1 MPPLRHAGGVFRGRY
16 QLYLPYLKGS
26 RTLLVLSLLA
36 AVVFAAANAFG
47 LPFLMGKVLPAV
59 FRDEAPLLWGAST
72 FGGFSPEQVAPVGAT
87 PLLSWPQWL
96 GGGPIFF
103 LPKGHELLFAVAFL
117 PAVMLVRGLGEFF
130 STYLLN
136 LAGLRVIEAVR
147 RDVFGRLQQMHL
159 GFFGRHSVGDL
170 MARLIGDANSVRL
183 VLVDVSNDLIVQPLT
198 LVFALGY
205 VVWVCLSHDSG
216 FWFLA
221 CLLVVPVA
229 VLMVRSV
236 ALRIQRRTQ
245 QGLTSASDL
254 NSIAI
259 ENLQSAREIRAYGL
273 QERESE
279 RFNQASR
286 EGLRI
291 QGKLVRYEKS
301 LSPLVELTAALG
313 IAAAIAVG
321 AMNGFTLPELL
332 SLIVAFYFA
341 YGPIKRLGN
350 VASRLSMAAPGLAR
364 LEEVLRSEIEV
375 ADAADARPLAR
386 VRGDLEFA
394 GVSFGYG
401 AEPVL
406 AGVTL
411 SIPAGQSVA
420 LVGPSGAGKS
430 TFVNLVPR
438 FFDPQQ
444 GLIRIDGQDLR
455 SVRQQD
461 LRANI
466 ALVSQEPVLFN
477 ESILEN
483 IRLGRPAATDAEV
496 REAARLAGALDF
508 IEAQPEGFQT
518 KVGERGGR
526 LSGGQRQRVSIAR
539 AFLKDAP
546 VLILDEATSALDT
559 DTERSIQQSLA
570 LLMKGR
576 TTLIVAHRFSTI
588 RDVGRVL
595 VFDGGRIVADG
606 PREAVYASS
615 ELFRRLWDNQSKNL
629 A

>member
-1 MPPLRHAGGVFRGRY
+1 MFRGRY
-16 QLYLPYLKGS
+16 KLYLPYLKGS
-26 RTLLVLSLLA
+26 RSLLFLSLLA
-36 AVVFAAANAFG
+36 AIVFAAANAFG

-59 FRDEAPLLWGAST
+59 FGDEATRAAPLLT
-72 FGGFSPEQVAPVGAT
+72 
-87 PLLSWPQWL
+87 WPRWL
-96 GGGPIFF
+96 GGGPAFT
-103 LPKGHELLFAVAFL
+103 LPKGYEMVFAVAFL

-130 STYLLN
+130 ATYLLN

-147 RDVFGRLQQMHL
+147 RDVFAKLQQLHL
-159 GFFGRHSVGDL
+159 GFFGRLSIGDL
-170 MARLIGDANSVRL
+170 LSRLIADANSVRL

-198 LVFALGY
+198 LVFSLGY
-205 VVWVCLSHDSG
+205 VVFVCLSHDG
-216 FWFLA
+216 GYWFLA
-221 CLLVVPVA
+221 CLLVVPASVLLVRGVA
-229 VLMVRSV
+229 V
-236 ALRIQRRTQ
+236 RIQRRTS
-245 QGLTSASDL
+245 QGMESASDL
-254 NSIAI
+254 NSIAV
-259 ENLQSAREIRAYGL
+259 ENLQSAREVRAYGL
-273 QERESE
+273 QEREAR
-279 RFNQASR
+279 RFNHASQ

-291 QGKLVRYEKS
+291 QGKLVRYEKA
-301 LSPLVELTAALG
+301 LSPLVELTAAVG
-313 IAAAIAVG
+313 IAAAIGVG
-321 AMNGFTLPELL
+321 AANGFSLPELL

-350 VASRLSMAAPGLAR
+350 VSSRLSMAAPGLVR
-364 LEEVLRSEIEV
+364 LEEIILAKVEV
-375 ADAADARPLAR
+375 DDAPDARPLAR
-386 VRGDLEFA
+386 IRGELEMN
-394 GVSFGYG
+394 GVTFCYG
-401 AEPVL
+401 ADPVL
-406 AGVTL
+406 VDVTL
-411 SIPAGQSVA
+411 KIAAGQSVA

-444 GLIRIDGQDLR
+444 GSILIDGHDLR
-455 SVRQQD
+455 QVRQAD

-483 IRLGRPAATDAEV
+483 IRLGRPAATDADV
-496 REAARLAGALDF
+496 REAARLAGALEF
-508 IEAQPEGFQT
+508 IEAQPEGFLT

-546 VLILDEATSALDT
+546 ILILDEATSALDT

-588 RDVGRVL
+588 RDVNRVL

-606 PREAVYASS
+606 TRESVYASS
-615 ELFRRLWDNQSKNL
+615 ELFRRLWDNQAKNL

>member
-1 MPPLRHAGGVFRGRY
+1 VFRGRY
-16 QLYLPYLKGS
+16 KLYLPYLKGS
-26 RTLLVLSLLA
+26 RTLLAFSLLA

-59 FRDEAPLLWGAST
+59 FGDEAARS
-72 FGGFSPEQVAPVGAT
+72 A
-87 PLLSWPQWL
+87 PLLSWPDTL
-96 GGGPIFF
+96 GGAPLLF

-117 PAVMLVRGLGEFF
+117 PAVMLIRGLGEFF

-147 RDVFGRLQQMHL
+147 RDVFAKLQQLHL
-159 GFFGRHSVGDL
+159 GFFGRLSIGDL
-170 MARLIGDANSVRL
+170 LSRLIADANSVRL

-205 VVWVCLSHDSG
+205 VVWVCLSHDG
-216 FWFLA
+216 GYWFLA
-221 CLLVVPVA
+221 CLLVVPAAVLLVRGVA
-229 VLMVRSV
+229 V
-236 ALRIQRRTQ
+236 RIQRRTR
-245 QGLTSASDL
+245 QGMESASDL
-254 NSIAI
+254 NSIAV
-259 ENLQSAREIRAYGL
+259 ENLQSAREVRAYGL
-273 QERESE
+273 QEREAQ
-279 RFNQASR
+279 RFNQASQQ
-286 EGLRI
+286 GLRI
-291 QGKLVRYEKS
+291 QGKLVRYEKA
-301 LSPLVELTAALG
+301 LSPLVELTAAAG
-313 IAAAIAVG
+313 IAAAIGFG
-321 AMNGFTLPELL
+321 ASNGFTLPELL

-350 VASRLSMAAPGLAR
+350 VASRLSMAAPGLTR
-364 LEEVLRSEIEV
+364 LEEIILAKVEV
-375 ADAADARPLAR
+375 DDVPDARPLGR
-386 VRGDLEFA
+386 IRGDLEMKA
-394 GVSFGYG
+394 VSFSYG

-406 AGVTL
+406 ADVAL
-411 SIPAGQSVA
+411 RIAAGQSVA

-438 FFDPQQ
+438 FFDPQK
-444 GLIRIDGQDLR
+444 GSILVDGQDLR
-455 SVRQQD
+455 EVRQAD

-496 REAARLAGALDF
+496 REAARQAGALEF
-508 IEAQPEGFQT
+508 IEAQPEGFLT

-588 RDVGRVL
+588 RDVDRVL

-606 PREAVYASS
+606 TREAVYASS
-615 ELFRRLWDNQSKNL
+615 DLFRRLWDNQSKGP

>member
-1 MPPLRHAGGVFRGRY
+1 MLRGRY

-26 RTLLVLSLLA
+26 RLLLALSLLA
-36 AVVFAAANAFG
+36 AVVFASANAFG

-59 FRDEAPLLWGAST
+59 FGDEAAR
-72 FGGFSPEQVAPVGAT
+72 AA
-87 PLLSWPQWL
+87 PLLSWPEAL
-96 GGGPIFF
+96 GGGPLLH
-103 LPKGHELLFAVAFL
+103 LPKGHEMLFAVAFL
-117 PAVMLVRGLGEFF
+117 PVVMLVRGLGEFF

-170 MARLIGDANSVRL
+170 MARLINDANAVRL

-205 VVWVCLSHDSG
+205 VTWVCLSHDGG

-221 CLLVVPVA
+221 CLLVVPAA
-229 VLMVRSV
+229 VLLVRSL
-236 ALRIQRRTQ
+236 ALRIQRRTR
-245 QGLTSASDL
+245 QGLASASDL
-254 NSIAI
+254 NGIAV
-259 ENLQSAREIRAYGL
+259 ENLQSAREVRAYGL
-273 QERESE
+273 QEREIR
-279 RFNQASR
+279 RFDQASR

-301 LSPLVELTAALG
+301 LSPLIELTAAAG
-313 IAAAIAVG
+313 IAAAIGFG
-321 AMNGFTLPELL
+321 AAGGFTLPELL

-350 VASRLSMAAPGLAR
+350 VTSRLSMAAPGLAR
-364 LEEVLRSEIEV
+364 LEEVLRAEIEV
-375 ADAADARPLAR
+375 ADAPDARPLPR

-394 GVSFGYG
+394 AVSFGYG

-406 AGVTL
+406 ADVTL
-411 SIPAGQSVA
+411 RIPAGQSVA

-438 FFDPQQ
+438 FFDPRQ
-444 GLIRIDGQDLR
+444 GTIRIDGQDLR
-455 SVRQQD
+455 SVRQAD

-466 ALVSQEPVLFN
+466 ALVSQEPVLFD

-483 IRLGRPAATDAEV
+483 IRLGRPSATDAEV
-496 REAARLAGALDF
+496 REAARLAGALEF
-508 IEAQPEGFQT
+508 IEAQPEGFLT

-570 LLMKGR
+570 RLMKGR

-588 RDVGRVL
+588 RDVDRVL
-595 VFDGGRIVADG
+595 VFEGGRVVADG
-606 PREAVYASS
+606 AREQVYASS
-615 ELFRRLWDNQSKNL
+615 ELFRRLWDNQSKDL
-629 A
+629 G

>member
-1 MPPLRHAGGVFRGRY
+1 VLRGRY

-26 RTLLVLSLLA
+26 RLLLALSLVSA
-36 AVVFAAANAFG
+36 IVFAAANAFG
-47 LPFLMGKVLPAV
+47 LPFLVGKVLPAV
-59 FRDEAPLLWGAST
+59 FGDEAAR
-72 FGGFSPEQVAPVGAT
+72 AA
-87 PLLSWPQWL
+87 PLLSWPEWL
-96 GGGPIFF
+96 GGGVLLR
-103 LPKGHELLFAVAFL
+103 LPKGYEMLFAVAFL
-117 PAVMLVRGLGEFF
+117 PVVMLIRGLGEFF

-159 GFFGRHSVGDL
+159 GFFGRHTVGDL
-170 MARLIGDANSVRL
+170 LARLISDANAVRL

-198 LVFALGY
+198 LVFGLAY
-205 VVWVCLSHDSG
+205 VVWVCLSHDGG
-216 FWFLA
+216 FWFIA
-221 CLLVVPVA
+221 CLLVVPAA
-229 VLMVRSV
+229 VLLVRGV
-236 ALRIQRRTQ
+236 ARRIQRRTQ

-254 NSIAI
+254 NSIAV

-273 QERESE
+273 QERESR
-279 RFNQASR
+279 RFNEASQ

-291 QGKLVRYEKS
+291 QGKLVRYEKA
-301 LSPLVELTAALG
+301 LSPLIEITAAAG
-313 IAAAIAVG
+313 IAAAIWFG
-321 AMNGFTLPELL
+321 AANGFTLPELL
-332 SLIVAFYFA
+332 SLITAFYFA
-341 YGPIKRLGN
+341 YGPVKRLGG
-350 VASRLSMAAPGLAR
+350 VTSRLSMAAPGLAR
-364 LEEVLRSEIEV
+364 LEEVLRAEVEV
-375 ADAADARPLAR
+375 ADAPEARALPR
-386 VRGDLEFA
+386 VRGDIEFTE
-394 GVSFGYG
+394 VSFGYG
-401 AEPVL
+401 ADPVL
-406 AGVTL
+406 ADVTL
-411 SIPAGQSVA
+411 RIPAGQSVA

-438 FFDPQQ
+438 FFDPRQ
-444 GLIRIDGQDLR
+444 GVIRIDGHDLR
-455 SVRQQD
+455 SVRQAD

-496 REAARLAGALDF
+496 REAARLAGALEF

-526 LSGGQRQRVSIAR
+526 LSGGQRQRISIAR

-595 VFDGGRIVADG
+595 VFDAGRIVADG
-606 PREAVYASS
+606 PREQVYASS
-615 ELFRRLWDNQSKNL
+615 ELFRRLWDNQSKDL
-629 A
+629 G

>member
-1 MPPLRHAGGVFRGRY
+1 MFRGRY
-16 QLYLPYLKGS
+16 KLYLPYLKGS
-26 RTLLVLSLLA
+26 RTLLVFSLLA

-59 FRDEAPLLWGAST
+59 FGDEAARS
-72 FGGFSPEQVAPVGAT
+72 A
-87 PLLSWPQWL
+87 PLLSWPDRL
-96 GGGPIFF
+96 GGGPILF

-147 RDVFGRLQQMHL
+147 RDVFAKLQNLHL
-159 GFFGRHSVGDL
+159 GFFGRLSIGDL
-170 MARLIGDANSVRL
+170 LSRLIADANSVRL

-198 LVFALGY
+198 LVFSLGY
-205 VVWVCLSHDSG
+205 VVWVCLSHEG
-216 FWFLA
+216 GYWFLA
-221 CLLVVPVA
+221 CLLVVPAA
-229 VLMVRSV
+229 VLRVRSV
-236 ALRIQRRTQ
+236 AVRIQRRTR
-245 QGLTSASDL
+245 QGMESASEL
-254 NSIAI
+254 NSIAV
-259 ENLQSAREIRAYGL
+259 ENLQSAREVRAYGL
-273 QERESE
+273 QEREAK
-279 RFNQASR
+279 RFNLASQ
-286 EGLRI
+286 EGLRL
-291 QGKLVRYEKS
+291 QGKLVRYEKAV
-301 LSPLVELTAALG
+301 SPLVELTAAMG
-313 IAAAIAVG
+313 IAGAIAFG
-321 AMNGFTLPELL
+321 ASNGFTLPELL

-350 VASRLSMAAPGLAR
+350 VSSRLSMAAPGLVR
-364 LEEVLRSEIEV
+364 LEEVILAPVEV
-375 ADAADARPLAR
+375 ADAADACALRR
-386 VRGDLEFA
+386 VRGDIEMKEVAFR
-394 GVSFGYG
+394 YG
-401 AEPVL
+401 ADPVL
-406 AGVTL
+406 ADVTL
-411 SIPAGQSVA
+411 KIPAGQSVA

-444 GLIRIDGQDLR
+444 GAISIDGQDLR
-455 SVRQQD
+455 AVRQAD
-461 LRANI
+461 LRSNI

-496 REAARLAGALDF
+496 REAARQAGALEF
-508 IEAQPEGFQT
+508 IEAQPEGFLT

-526 LSGGQRQRVSIAR
+526 LSGGQRQRISIAR

-588 RDVGRVL
+588 RDVDRVL

-606 PREAVYASS
+606 AREAVYASS
-615 ELFRRLWDNQSKNL
+615 DLFRRLWDNQSKGP

>member
-1 MPPLRHAGGVFRGRY
+1 VFRGRY
-16 QLYLPYLKGS
+16 KLYLPYLKGS
-26 RTLLVLSLLA
+26 RTLLAFSLLA

-59 FRDEAPLLWGAST
+59 FGDEAAR
-72 FGGFSPEQVAPVGAT
+72 AA
-87 PLLSWPQWL
+87 PLLSWPEAF
-96 GGGPIFF
+96 GGGPLLY

-117 PAVMLVRGLGEFF
+117 PAVMLIRGLGEFF

-147 RDVFGRLQQMHL
+147 RDVFAKLQQLHL
-159 GFFGRHSVGDL
+159 GFFGRLSIGDL
-170 MARLIGDANSVRL
+170 LSRLIADANSVRL

-205 VVWVCLSHDSG
+205 VVWVCLSHDG
-216 FWFLA
+216 GYWFLA
-221 CLLVVPVA
+221 CLLVVPAA
-229 VLMVRSV
+229 VLLVRSV
-236 ALRIQRRTQ
+236 AVRIQRRTR
-245 QGLTSASDL
+245 QGMESASDL
-254 NSIAI
+254 NSIAV
-259 ENLQSAREIRAYGL
+259 ENLQSAREVRAYGL
-273 QERESE
+273 QEREAK
-279 RFNQASR
+279 RFNQASQ

-291 QGKLVRYEKS
+291 QGKLVRYEKA
-301 LSPLVELTAALG
+301 LSPLVELTAAAG
-313 IAAAIAVG
+313 IAAAIGFG
-321 AMNGFTLPELL
+321 ASNGFTLPELL

-350 VASRLSMAAPGLAR
+350 VTSRLSMAAPGLTR
-364 LEEVLRSEIEV
+364 LEEIILAPAEV
-375 ADAADARPLAR
+375 ADLADARPLTR
-386 VRGDLEFA
+386 VRGDLEMR
-394 GVSFGYG
+394 GVSFRYG
-401 AEPVL
+401 ADPVL
-406 AGVTL
+406 VDVML
-411 SIPAGQSVA
+411 KIPAGQSVA

-444 GLIRIDGQDLR
+444 GALLIDGHDLR
-455 SVRQQD
+455 QVRQAD

-508 IEAQPEGFQT
+508 IEAQPEGFLT

-546 VLILDEATSALDT
+546 ILILDEATSALDT

-588 RDVGRVL
+588 RDVDRVL

-606 PREAVYASS
+606 TRESVYASS
-615 ELFRRLWDNQSKNL
+615 ELFRRLWDNQAKNL

>member
-1 MPPLRHAGGVFRGRY
+1 VLRGRY

-26 RTLLVLSLLA
+26 RLLLALSLFA
-36 AVVFAAANAFG
+36 AIVFAAANAFG

-59 FRDEAPLLWGAST
+59 FGDEAAR
-72 FGGFSPEQVAPVGAT
+72 AA
-87 PLLSWPQWL
+87 PLLSWPAWL
-96 GGGPIFF
+96 GGAPLLT
-103 LPKGHELLFAVAFL
+103 LPKGHEMLFAVAFL

-147 RDVFGRLQQMHL
+147 RDVFGRLQQLHL
-159 GFFGRHSVGDL
+159 GFFGRHPVGDL
-170 MARLIGDANSVRL
+170 LARLITDANAVRL

-198 LVFALGY
+198 LVFALAY
-205 VVWVCLSHDSG
+205 VVWVCLSHDG
-216 FWFLA
+216 GLWFLA
-221 CLLVVPVA
+221 CLLVVPAA
-229 VLMVRSV
+229 VLLVRTV
-236 ALRIQRRTQ
+236 AKRIQRRTQ
-245 QGLTSASDL
+245 QGLASASDL
-254 NSIAI
+254 NGIAV
-259 ENLQSAREIRAYGL
+259 ENLQSAREVRAYGL
-273 QERESE
+273 QERESR
-279 RFNQASR
+279 RFDEASR

-291 QGKLVRYEKS
+291 QGKLVRYEKA
-301 LSPLVELTAALG
+301 LSPLIEITAAAG
-313 IAAAIAVG
+313 IAAAIGFG
-321 AMNGFTLPELL
+321 AANGFTLPELL
-332 SLIVAFYFA
+332 SLITAFYFA
-341 YGPIKRLGN
+341 YGPVKRLGG
-350 VASRLSMAAPGLAR
+350 VTSRLSMAAPGLAR
-364 LEEVLRSEIEV
+364 LEEILRAEVEV
-375 ADAADARPLAR
+375 ADAPDARTLGR
-386 VRGDLEFA
+386 VRGDLEFE

-401 AEPVL
+401 ADPVL
-406 AGVTL
+406 ADVTL
-411 SIPAGQSVA
+411 RIPAGQSVA

-438 FFDPQQ
+438 FFDPRQ
-444 GLIRIDGQDLR
+444 GVIRIDGHDLR
-455 SVRQQD
+455 SVRQAD

-483 IRLGRPAATDAEV
+483 IRLGRPSATDAEV
-496 REAARLAGALDF
+496 REAARLAGALEF
-508 IEAQPEGFQT
+508 IEAQPEGFRT

-559 DTERSIQQSLA
+559 DTERGIQQSLA

-595 VFDGGRIVADG
+595 VFDAGRIVADG
-606 PREAVYASS
+606 PRDQVYASS
-615 ELFRRLWDNQSKNL
+615 ELFRRLWDNQSKDL
-629 A
+629 G

>member
-1 MPPLRHAGGVFRGRY
+1 VFRGRY
-16 QLYLPYLKGS
+16 KLYLPYLKGS
-26 RTLLVLSLLA
+26 RTLLLLSLLA
-36 AVVFAAANAFG
+36 AIVFAAANAFG
-47 LPFLMGKVLPAV
+47 LPFLIGKVLPAV
-59 FRDEAPLLWGAST
+59 FGD
-72 FGGFSPEQVAPVGAT
+72 VAERAA

-96 GGGPIFF
+96 GGQPAFT
-103 LPKGHELLFAVAFL
+103 LPKGYEMAFAVGFL
-117 PAVMLVRGLGEFF
+117 PVVMLIRGLGEFF

-147 RDVFGRLQQMHL
+147 RDVFAKLQQLHL
-159 GFFGRHSVGDL
+159 GFFGKISIGDL
-170 MARLIGDANSVRL
+170 LSRLITDANSVRL
-183 VLVDVSNDLIVQPLT
+183 VLVDVSNDLIVQPLSM
-198 LVFALGY
+198 VFALGY
-205 VVWVCLSHDSG
+205 VVYICFSHESG
-216 FWFLA
+216 YWFLA
-221 CLLVVPVA
+221 CLLVVPAAVLLVRGVA
-229 VLMVRSV
+229 V
-236 ALRIQRRTQ
+236 RIQTRMR
-245 QGLTSASDL
+245 QGMESASDL
-254 NSIAI
+254 NSIAV
-259 ENLQSAREIRAYGL
+259 ENLQSAREVRAYGL
-273 QERESE
+273 QEREAK
-279 RFNQASR
+279 RFNQASQ

-291 QGKLVRYEKS
+291 QGKLVRYEKA
-301 LSPLVELTAALG
+301 LSPLVEITAAVG
-313 IAAAIAVG
+313 ISAAIAVG
-321 AMNGFTLPELL
+321 AMNGFSMSELI

-350 VASRLSMAAPGLAR
+350 VSSRLSMAAPGLVR
-364 LEEVLRSEIEV
+364 LEEIILAKVEV
-375 ADAADARPLAR
+375 DDAPAARPLGR
-386 VRGDLEFA
+386 VHGDLEMR
-394 GVSFGYG
+394 GVSFSYG
-401 AEPVL
+401 ADPVL
-406 AGVTL
+406 VDVTL
-411 SIPAGQSVA
+411 KMPAGQSVA

-444 GLIRIDGQDLR
+444 GTILIDGHDLR
-455 SVRQQD
+455 AVRQAD

-496 REAARLAGALDF
+496 REAARLAGAFAF
-508 IEAQPEGFQT
+508 IEAQPEGFLT

-526 LSGGQRQRVSIAR
+526 LSGGQRQRISIAR

-546 VLILDEATSALDT
+546 ILILDEATSALDT

-588 RDVGRVL
+588 RDVDRVL

-606 PREAVYASS
+606 TREAVYASS
-615 ELFRRLWDNQSKNL
+615 ELFRRLWDNQAKNL

>member
-1 MPPLRHAGGVFRGRY
+1 MFRGRY

-26 RTLLVLSLLA
+26 RTLLACSLVA
-36 AVVFAAANAFG
+36 AILFAAANAIG
-47 LPFLMGKVLPAV
+47 LPFLVGKVLPAV
-59 FRDEAPLLWGAST
+59 FGDEAARAAPLLT
-72 FGGFSPEQVAPVGAT
+72 
-87 PLLSWPQWL
+87 WPKWL
-96 GGGPIFF
+96 GGQPAFY
-103 LPKGHELLFAVAFL
+103 LPKGHEVAFAVAFL
-117 PAVMLVRGLGEFF
+117 PAVWLVRGLGEFF

-147 RDVFGRLQQMHL
+147 RDVFAKLQQLHL
-159 GFFGRHSVGDL
+159 GFFGRHSIGDL
-170 MARLIGDANSVRL
+170 LARLISDPNSVRL

-205 VVWVCLSHDSG
+205 VVMICFAHDG
-216 FWFLA
+216 GYWFLG
-221 CLLVVPVA
+221 CLLVVPAA
-229 VLMVRSV
+229 VFLVRGV
-236 ALRIQRRTQ
+236 ALRIQRRMR
-245 QGLTSASDL
+245 QGVESASDL
-254 NSIAI
+254 NSIAV
-259 ENLQSAREIRAYGL
+259 ENLQSAREVRAYGL
-273 QERESE
+273 QDREAR
-279 RFNQASR
+279 RFGLASQ

-291 QGKLVRYEKS
+291 QGKLVRYEKA
-301 LSPLVELTAALG
+301 LSPLVELTAAAG
-313 IAAAIAVG
+313 ISAAIAVG
-321 AMNGFTLPELL
+321 AVNGFTLHELI

-350 VASRLSMAAPGLAR
+350 VASRLSMAAPGLVR
-364 LEEVLRSEIEV
+364 LEEIIVAKAEV
-375 ADAADARPLAR
+375 ADAESARPLGR
-386 VRGDLEFA
+386 VRGDLEMRAVDF
-394 GVSFGYG
+394 SYG

-406 AGVTL
+406 LGVTL
-411 SIPAGQSVA
+411 RIPSGQSVA

-444 GLIRIDGQDLR
+444 GAILIDGQDLR
-455 SVRQQD
+455 TVRQAD

-483 IRLGRPAATDAEV
+483 IRLGRPAATDADV
-496 REAARLAGALDF
+496 REAARLAGALEF
-508 IEAQPEGFQT
+508 IEAQPEGFLT

-526 LSGGQRQRVSIAR
+526 LSGGQRQRISIAR

-559 DTERSIQQSLA
+559 DTERGIQQSLA

-588 RDVGRVL
+588 RDVDRVL

-606 PREAVYASS
+606 TRESVYASS
-615 ELFRRLWDNQSKNL
+615 ELFRRLWDNQARNL

>member
-1 MPPLRHAGGVFRGRY
+1 VFRGRY
-16 QLYLPYLKGS
+16 KLYLPYLKGS
-26 RTLLVLSLLA
+26 RTLLLLSLLA
-36 AVVFAAANAFG
+36 AIVFAAANAFG
-47 LPFLMGKVLPAV
+47 LPFLVGKVLPAV
-59 FRDEAPLLWGAST
+59 FGDAATRAAPLLTW
-72 FGGFSPEQVAPVGAT
+72 PE
-87 PLLSWPQWL
+87 WL
-96 GGGPIFF
+96 GGQPALT
-103 LPKGHELLFAVAFL
+103 LPKGYEMVFAVAFL
-117 PAVMLVRGLGEFF
+117 PVVMLVRGLGEFF

-147 RDVFGRLQQMHL
+147 RDVFAKLQQLHL
-159 GFFGRHSVGDL
+159 GFFGKLSIGDL
-170 MARLIGDANSVRL
+170 LSRLIADANSVRL
-183 VLVDVSNDLIVQPLT
+183 VLVDVSNDLIVQPLSM
-198 LVFALGY
+198 VFALAY
-205 VVWVCLSHDSG
+205 VVFICFSHESG
-216 FWFLA
+216 YWFLA
-221 CLLVVPVA
+221 CLLVVPAA
-229 VLMVRSV
+229 VLLVRSV
-236 ALRIQRRTQ
+236 AVRIQTRMR
-245 QGLTSASDL
+245 QGMESASDL
-254 NSIAI
+254 NSIAV
-259 ENLQSAREIRAYGL
+259 ENLQSAREVRAYGL
-273 QERESE
+273 QEREAK
-279 RFNQASR
+279 RFNQASQ

-291 QGKLVRYEKS
+291 QGKLVRYEKA
-301 LSPLVELTAALG
+301 LSPLVEITAAVG
-313 IAAAIAVG
+313 ISAAIAVG
-321 AMNGFTLPELL
+321 AMNGFSMSELI

-350 VASRLSMAAPGLAR
+350 VSSRLSMAAPGLVR
-364 LEEVLRSEIEV
+364 LEEIILAKIEV
-375 ADAADARPLAR
+375 DDAPDARPLGL
-386 VRGDLEFA
+386 VRGDLEMR
-394 GVSFGYG
+394 GVSFSYG
-401 AEPVL
+401 ADPVL
-406 AGVTL
+406 ADVSL
-411 SIPAGQSVA
+411 KIPTGQSVA

-444 GLIRIDGQDLR
+444 GTILIDGYDLR
-455 SVRQQD
+455 QVRQAD

-496 REAARLAGALDF
+496 REAARLAGAFEF
-508 IEAQPEGFQT
+508 IEAQPEGFLT

-546 VLILDEATSALDT
+546 ILILDEATSALDT

-588 RDVGRVL
+588 RDVDRVL

-606 PREAVYASS
+606 TREAVYASS
-615 ELFRRLWDNQSKNL
+615 ELFRRLWDNQAKNL

>member
-1 MPPLRHAGGVFRGRY
+1 VFRGRY

-26 RTLLVLSLLA
+26 RTLLFFSLLA
-36 AVVFAAANAFG
+36 AVIFSAANALG
-47 LPFLMGKVLPAV
+47 LPFLVGKVLPAV
-59 FRDEAPLLWGAST
+59 FGDDAQRAAPLL
-72 FGGFSPEQVAPVGAT
+72 F
-87 PLLSWPQWL
+87 WPKWL
-96 GGGPIFF
+96 GGQPAFY
-103 LPKGHELLFAVAFL
+103 LPKGHEMAFAVAFL
-117 PAVMLVRGLGEFF
+117 PVVMLVRGLGEFF

-147 RDVFGRLQQMHL
+147 RDVFAKLQQMHL
-159 GFFGRHSVGDL
+159 GFFGRLSIGDL
-170 MARLIGDANSVRL
+170 LSRLIADANSVRL
-183 VLVDVSNDLIVQPLT
+183 VLVDVSNDLIVQPLSM
-198 LVFALGY
+198 VFALGY
-205 VVWVCLSHDSG
+205 VVMICFSHEKGYWFLVCLMVVP
-216 FWFLA
+216 A
-221 CLLVVPVA
+221 AVLVVRGVG
-229 VLMVRSV
+229 
-236 ALRIQRRTQ
+236 LRIQKRTR
-245 QGLTSASDL
+245 QGMESASDL
-254 NSIAI
+254 NSIAV
-259 ENLQSAREIRAYGL
+259 ENLQSAREVRAYGL
-273 QERESE
+273 QAREAR
-279 RFNQASR
+279 RFNQASQD
-286 EGLRI
+286 GLRI
-291 QGKLVRYEKS
+291 QGKLIRYEKA
-301 LSPLVELTAALG
+301 LSPLVEITAGVG
-313 IAAAIAVG
+313 ISAAIAVG
-321 AMNGFTLPELL
+321 AMNGFTLNELI

-350 VASRLSMAAPGLAR
+350 VSSRLSMAAPGLVR
-364 LEEVLRSEIEV
+364 LEEVLLAPVEV
-375 ADAADARPLAR
+375 ADAPDARPLAR
-386 VRGDLEFA
+386 VRGDLEMS
-394 GVSFGYG
+394 GVSFRYG
-401 AEPVL
+401 ADPVL
-406 AGVTL
+406 SDVTL
-411 SIPAGQSVA
+411 RIPAGQSVA

-444 GLIRIDGQDLR
+444 GVISVDGQDIR
-455 SVRQQD
+455 GVRQAD
-461 LRANI
+461 LRANV

-496 REAARLAGALDF
+496 REAARLAGALEF
-508 IEAQPEGFQT
+508 IEAQPEGFLT

-588 RDVGRVL
+588 RDVNRVL
-595 VFDGGRIVADG
+595 VFDGGRVVADG
-606 PREAVYASS
+606 TREDVYATS

>member
-1 MPPLRHAGGVFRGRY
+1 VFRGRY
-16 QLYLPYLKGS
+16 KLYLPYVKGS
-26 RTLLVLSLLA
+26 RSLLFLSLLA
-36 AVVFAAANAFG
+36 AIVFAAANAFG

-59 FRDEAPLLWGAST
+59 FGDEATRAAPLLT
-72 FGGFSPEQVAPVGAT
+72 
-87 PLLSWPQWL
+87 WPRWL
-96 GGGPIFF
+96 GGGPAFT
-103 LPKGHELLFAVAFL
+103 LPKGYEMVFAVAFL

-130 STYLLN
+130 ATYLLN

-147 RDVFGRLQQMHL
+147 RDVFAKLQQLHL
-159 GFFGRHSVGDL
+159 GFFGRLSIGDL
-170 MARLIGDANSVRL
+170 LSRLIADANSVRL

-198 LVFALGY
+198 LVFSLGY
-205 VVWVCLSHDSG
+205 VVFVCLSHDG
-216 FWFLA
+216 GYWFLA
-221 CLLVVPVA
+221 CLLVVPASVLLVRGVA
-229 VLMVRSV
+229 V
-236 ALRIQRRTQ
+236 RIQRRTR
-245 QGLTSASDL
+245 QGMESASDL
-254 NSIAI
+254 NSIAV
-259 ENLQSAREIRAYGL
+259 ENLQSAREVRAYGL
-273 QERESE
+273 QEREAK
-279 RFNQASR
+279 RFNQASQ

-291 QGKLVRYEKS
+291 QGKLVRYEKA
-301 LSPLVELTAALG
+301 LSPLVELTAAVG
-313 IAAAIAVG
+313 IAAAIGVG
-321 AMNGFTLPELL
+321 AANGFSLPELL

-350 VASRLSMAAPGLAR
+350 VSSRLSMAAPGLVR
-364 LEEVLRSEIEV
+364 LEEIILAKVEV
-375 ADAADARPLAR
+375 DDAPDARPLAR
-386 VRGDLEFA
+386 IRGDLEMS
-394 GVSFGYG
+394 GVTFCYG
-401 AEPVL
+401 ADPVL
-406 AGVTL
+406 VDVTL
-411 SIPAGQSVA
+411 KIAAGQSVA

-444 GLIRIDGQDLR
+444 GSILIDGHDLR
-455 SVRQQD
+455 RVRQAD

-483 IRLGRPAATDAEV
+483 IRLGRPAATDADV
-496 REAARLAGALDF
+496 REAARLAGALEF
-508 IEAQPEGFQT
+508 IEAQPEGFLT

-546 VLILDEATSALDT
+546 ILILDEATSALDT

-588 RDVGRVL
+588 RDVNRVL

-606 PREAVYASS
+606 TRESVYASS
-615 ELFRRLWDNQSKNL
+615 ELFRRLWDNQAKNL